1 MNITKENIDSL
12 NAVVKVKV
20 GPEDYKAKVDS
31 ALKEYTKKVTMP
43 GFRPGKVP
51 VGMIKKMYGKS
62 ILADELNK
70 ILNDSLHKYIQDNNI
85 EILGNPLP
93 ARNEEV
99 KIDWDAQSEF
109 EFNYDLGLAPQ
120 FDLDLSRKEK
130 ISYYT
135 VKIDDELVNKYV
147 TDLSR
152 RYGKLMNPEVSE
164 EKDWLTGDMVELDVN
179 GEILPGGIF
188 KSLSLFTERVKGK
201 DLKEALRGKKAEEK
215 IVLKADFFSDK
226 DDSEYFSKV
235 LGISEEKLRSTSFA
249 FTIKTINRMD
259 AAPVDQELF
268 DKVYGPGNVNS
279 EDEFRGKIREELGRM
294 FSNDSDQKF
303 RAQVKKTLLG
313 KLNLSL
319 PDSFLKRWIMAVNDK
334 PISEEQVDK
343 EYDGYSEQLR
353 WQLIENR
360 ILKEQQVKIT
370 NEEVQEYVKQLVLHE
385 FNKMGRGDASEEEIS
400 GVVRSVL
407 SKEDEV
413 KKIYD
418 QMYDQRLLAIYKQI
432 FTLDEKELPYD
443 EFVKQ

>member
-51 VGMIKKMYGKS
+51 VGMIRKMYGKT

-93 ARNEEV
+93 SQSEEL
-99 KIDWDAQSEF
+99 KIDLDAQNEY

-120 FDLDLSRKEK
+120 FDLDLSKKEK
-130 ISYYT
+130 VPYYV
-135 VKIDDELVNKYV
+135 VKVDDELVNKYV

-152 RYGKLMNPEVSE
+152 RYGKLMNPELSE
-164 EKDWLTGDMVELDVN
+164 EKDWLTGDMVELDAN
-179 GEILPGGIF
+179 GEILPGGVF
-188 KSLSLFTERVKGK
+188 KSTSLFTERLKGSE
-201 DLKEALRGKKAEEK
+201 LKEALKGKKAEEK
-215 IVLKADFFSDK
+215 IILKPDFFSDK
-226 DDSEYFSKV
+226 EDAEYFSKI
-235 LGISEEKLRSTSFA
+235 LGITDEKLKSTSFA
-249 FTIKTINRMD
+249 FTIKTINRME
-259 AAPVDQELF
+259 AAPVNQELF

-279 EDEFRGKIREELGRM
+279 EDEFRGKIREELSRM

-303 RAQVKKTLLG
+303 RGQVKKALLG

-334 PISEEQVDK
+334 PISEDQVDK
-343 EYDGYSEQLR
+343 EYGTYSEQLR

-370 NEEVQEYVKQLVLHE
+370 NEEVQDYVKQLVLHE
-385 FNKMGRGDASEEEIS
+385 FNKMGRGDAPDEEVN
-400 GVVRSVL
+400 GVVRNVL

-432 FTLDEKELPYD
+432 FTLDEKELPYE